1 VSLFDA
7 AAAAARCCMCFYSI
21 MLLQQR
27 CSSVWRCCSSLVGVS
42 NAATRDS
49 TMAKRE
55 GAKIQIFSRLKLRA
69 KIHSVVEGRS
79 ALLQHLEAT
88 IRLLPSYRA
97 YLILLYSTLLYSTL
111 LYSTLFLSLASPCQ
125 ATVSD
130 TAPNTTTMSM
140 STGMC
145 ASLLSERP
153 PTNQPTNQPPPRRAH
168 HHACPTHSHRHHCH
182 SFIVMYTFPTILPR
196 YFHVIASFPRMS
208 GAL

>member
-1 VSLFDA
+1 VSVFDAAAA

-111 LYSTLFLSLASPCQ
+111 FLSCFTMPSNGIRYSTKYYDDEYEYRYVRIAALRE
-125 ATVSD
+125 
-130 TAPNTTTMSM
+130 TA
-140 STGMC
+140 
-145 ASLLSERP
+145 
-153 PTNQPTNQPPPRRAH
+153 NQPTTHLHTRRAH